1 MTPLFGPG
9 PLRKAQYRR
18 ISPGR
23 CLPFRG
29 CSLRKNLKSDRAS
42 SWLLALDPVVEFSEA
57 DEIARR
63 ILSRQSVSDDEFRYV
78 VMFNLTAMTQLLW
91 EFSNDQRDS
100 SKKNL
105 GPTGT
110 RSEIPRDSRGVKAK
124 VIGLVPLAAT
134 AAFLAGLGLG
144 YLIP

>member
-1 MTPLFGPG
+1 
-9 PLRKAQYRR
+9 
-18 ISPGR
+18 
-23 CLPFRG
+23 
-29 CSLRKNLKSDRAS
+29 
-42 SWLLALDPVVEFSEA
+42 
-57 DEIARR
+57 
-63 ILSRQSVSDDEFRYV
+63 
-78 VMFNLTAMTQLLW
+78 MFNLTAMTQLLW

-105 GPTGT
+105 GLTGT
-110 RSEIPRDSRGVKAK
+110 RSEIPRVSRGVKAK